1 MEKLRKALSA
11 VADNCYHFYPSSVTD
26 TPYVIWKEDG
36 RNDLRAGNVH
46 AEKAWT
52 GVVDLYTKTEND
64 PLVHSIEGAFE
75 SIGCAYN
82 LVTVDYEEETGK
94 IHYSWDWELPDG
106 DDSV

>member
-11 VADNCYHFYPSSVTD
+11 VAENCYHFYPSSLTKN
-26 TPYVIWKEDG
+26 PYVIWKEDG
-36 RNDLRAGNVH
+36 RNDLEAGNVH

-52 GVVDLYTKTEND
+52 GVVDLYTETEND
-64 PLVHSIEGAFE
+64 PLVSDIEGAFE

-82 LVTVDYEEETGK
+82 LVTVDYEEESGK

-106 DDSV
+106 DDPV